1 MVSDSR
7 AMGAVALAAAAGAS
21 MGSAN
26 AADLLKA
33 PAPVIAPSWQ
43 GFYVG
48 GSLGATWLN
57 SAQDDSANFVI
68 GYGPAFAPGSRTTS
82 SGIGWLAGL
91 QAGYNWQ
98 DRNFVYGVEGDI
110 SWLGNTSAGSN
121 GLGSASYTRNGVEGG
136 VFTYGYQGATTKS
149 SKINAL
155 ATLRARFGIDFNG
168 TMPYLTAG
176 FALGDI
182 KNTYTQSTSS
192 GTGYSTS
199 TSTTSW
205 VPGLALGGGIEHQLS
220 NHWTLRGEV
229 LWVGFKDVSLNA
241 PLLGTGTGSSYG
253 GGGTVRFTNS
263 LTIAKIGM
271 NYKF

>member
-1 MVSDSR
+1 MASNSR
-7 AMGAVALAAAAGAS
+7 GLGVVTLAAATGAS
-21 MGSAN
+21 MGSAA
-26 AADLLKA
+26 AADFIKA
-33 PAPVIAPSWQ
+33 PAPAMAPSWQ

-48 GSLGATWLN
+48 GSLGASWLN
-57 SAQDDSANFVI
+57 STQDDSANTLL
-68 GYGPAFAPGSRTTS
+68 GYGPLVAPGSRATS
-82 SGIGWLAGL
+82 TALGFLGGL

-110 SWLGNTSAGSN
+110 AWLGSGTASSN
-121 GLGSASYTRNGVEGG
+121 SLNSASYVFEGR
-136 VFTYGYQGATTKS
+136 TSGYTGSATKT

-155 ATLRARFGIDFNG
+155 ATIRARFGLDFNG

-176 FALGDI
+176 LALGDI
-182 KNTYTQSTSS
+182 KNSYTQSDV
-192 GTGYSTS
+192 GYTTS

-220 NHWTLRGEV
+220 GSHWTVRGEV
-229 LWVGFKDVSLNA
+229 LWVGFKDTSLTA
-241 PLLGTGTGSSYG
+241 PQNLGTFGFSYG
-253 GGGTVRFTNS
+253 GGGPVNFSNS